1 MVNQILGENLVCILP
16 FLCLIHQFF
25 TSFMLIKVEITC
37 VSFESLAACSLS
49 LFLVLIILWYF
60 LNVLSVD
67 LLLVVMYSVIVVDVT
82 RSVVGVGHVVDRSVV
97 GVGLVVDRSVVGVLV
112 DLVFNV
118 DARK

>member
-1 MVNQILGENLVCILP
+1 
-16 FLCLIHQFF
+16 
-25 TSFMLIKVEITC
+25 
-37 VSFESLAACSLS
+37 
-49 LFLVLIILWYF
+49 
-60 LNVLSVD
+60 
-67 LLLVVMYSVIVVDVT
+67 MYSVIVVDVT